1 MPQLRLLLSPLSLL
15 PLLSLIA
22 SLALPVAASAQ
33 ARADTRA
40 TARQDLGALQQVAER
55 FLLEQAAVL
64 SGTASVKMTPPDN
77 RLQLARCD
85 APEPYLASGAKL
97 LGKTTVGVRCTSPAA
112 WNVFLPATVSVTV
125 SYVASATALAQGQRL
140 NAADLTLKQGDLAVL
155 PAGVLTELAQAQGR
169 SLQLAVA
176 AGTPLVRS
184 MLKTVILVQP
194 GQPVRLVAQGNGFSV
209 TAEGRA
215 INAGGEGDLVQART
229 ASGQVIGGFVQA
241 DGSLMVKY

>member
-22 SLALPVAASAQ
+22 SLALPVPAGAQ

-40 TARQDLGALQQVAER
+40 AARQDLGVLQQVAER

-64 SGTASVKMTPPDN
+64 SGAASVKITPPDN

-97 LGKTTVGVRCTSPAA
+97 LGKTTVGVRCTSPVA
-112 WNVFLPATVSVTV
+112 WNIFLPATVSITI
-125 SYVASATALAQGQRL
+125 SYVASAAALAQGQRL
-140 NAADLTLKQGDLAVL
+140 NAADLTLKQGDLALL
-155 PAGVLTELAQAQGR
+155 PAGVLTELSQAQGR

-184 MLKTVILVQP
+184 MLKTVMLVQP

-209 TAEGRA
+209 SAEGRA
-215 INAGGEGDLVQART
+215 VTGGGEGDLVQART
-229 ASGQVIGGFVQA
+229 PSGQVIGGIVQA